1 MKEYQ
6 IDFKALKSK
15 VGIDDV
21 AYSLGYQVDRKAG
34 LGRYVEFVLPD
45 GAGGRKDTIIVSHL
59 NDKAQQTFFR
69 RNGQRGDVINFI
81 QENAG
86 SFGISRR
93 NNWDLISKVM
103 AKFANEPIE
112 EKVPRPYAQLS
123 TDSKKFD
130 PKLYQTKPIMKNIDK
145 AQYIFKQRGIKRETV
160 ETFAPW
166 IQQIKDNRIEKDFF
180 NINTMLIIT

>member
-21 AYSLGYQVDRKAG
+21 AYSLGYQVDWKAG

-45 GAGGRKDTIIVSHL
+45 GAGGKKDTIIVSHL

-86 SFGISRR
+86 SFGISGR

-103 AKFANEPIE
+103 ARFANEPIG
-112 EKVPRPYAQLS
+112 
-123 TDSKKFD
+123 
-130 PKLYQTKPIMKNIDK
+130 K
-145 AQYIFKQRGIKRETV
+145 AT
-160 ETFAPW
+160 
-166 IQQIKDNRIEKDFF
+166 
-180 NINTMLIIT
+180 LI